1 MGRTEKKLFAITD
14 QLQSLT
20 VEEEQLRAELDHH
33 RDMADDI
40 ERDAVLS
47 EGEFDRLE
55 AGLARADVG
64 RFEKRLD
71 EIRRRRAKLEATRS
85 RLLSKLDT

>member
-14 QLQSLT
+14 QIQALAA
-20 VEEEQLRAELDHH
+20 EEQQLRTELDHH

-40 ERDAVLS
+40 ERDAAVS

-64 RFEKRLD
+64 RFQKRLA
-71 EIRRRRAKLEATRS
+71 EIERRRAKLESTRT
-85 RLLSKLDT
+85 RLLSKFDI

>member
-1 MGRTEKKLFAITD
+1 
-14 QLQSLT
+14 
-20 VEEEQLRAELDHH
+20 
-33 RDMADDI
+33 MADDI
-40 ERDAVLS
+40 ERDAVVS

-64 RFEKRLD
+64 RFERRLD
-71 EIRRRRAKLEATRS
+71 EIGRRRAKLEASRT